1 MNNERK
7 PLLSDKDIQKI
18 SEPVIG
24 KFDDIPSIPFGGNA
38 IGSWLVGFTFG
49 AEKVRAYYESLIDEG
64 KLRVVEDVAPS
75 FIHGEIK
82 CGKCEGRLGNTYA
95 DALPNY
101 CHRCG
106 NKIKRA

>member
-7 PLLSDKDIQKI
+7 PLLSDKDIDRLGPCDVSKH
-18 SEPVIG
+18 PVTG
-24 KFDDIPSIPFGGNA
+24 EYQYVRVP
-38 IGSWLVGFTFG
+38 LC
-49 AEKVRAYYESLIDEG
+49 AEEVRDYYEHLIDEG
-64 KLRVVEDVAPS
+64 KLRVVEEADAVSVPS
-75 FIHGEIK
+75 FTHGEIQ
-82 CGKCEGRLGNTYA
+82 CSKCEGRLGNTYA